1 MGVHMGVHDVSLG
14 SSYSPTPSSARSRGT
29 TGTYGSRAGS
39 SMGNSDLSRVRLFG
53 DSFFADADYDDS
65 VVVKNGGIRLSSHS
79 RDSAG
84 SGTRTRRS
92 AKAGGASAE
101 AGTGTGTTRRAAT
114 ASRRDEDEDEETEAA
129 EAIKAAAAAAEKA
142 ETAEAARLSLE
153 EIHEE
158 LRGSLSQMEQL
169 GKKRPSTRPSAAR
182 STANGISRITHALD
196 MGIELFTSEYTPPP
210 SLPLH
215 LPSSASSYDSHGGP
229 SRPEIDNDVSSDG
242 AAAPSYRSKNR
253 GKDIVQHA

>member
-1 MGVHMGVHDVSLG
+1 MGSLR
-14 SSYSPTPSSARSRGT
+14 SSYSPSPSSARSSGT
-29 TGTYGSRAGS
+29 TGTHGSRAGS

-79 RDSAG
+79 RECTG
-84 SGTRTRRS
+84 GGTRRG
-92 AKAGGASAE
+92 AKAGGANAGTG
-101 AGTGTGTTRRAAT
+101 AGTGTARRAAN
-114 ASRRDEDEDEETEAA
+114 APHREDDEDEDTEAA

-196 MGIELFTSEYTPPP
+196 MGIDLFTSEYTPPP

-215 LPSSASSYDSHGGP
+215 VPSSASSYDSHGGP
-229 SRPEIDNDVSSDG
+229 SRPETDNDGSGDG
-242 AAAPSYRSKNR
+242 AAAPSSPSKNR
-253 GKDIVQHA
+253 GKAVAQHA

>member
-1 MGVHMGVHDVSLG
+1 
-14 SSYSPTPSSARSRGT
+14 
-29 TGTYGSRAGS
+29 
-39 SMGNSDLSRVRLFG
+39 MGNSDLSRVRLFG

-79 RDSAG
+79 RRDSAG
-84 SGTRTRRS
+84 GGTRRS
-92 AKAGGASAE
+92 AKAGGANAE
-101 AGTGTGTTRRAAT
+101 VGAGTGTTRRAAT

-215 LPSSASSYDSHGGP
+215 LPPSASSYDSHGGP